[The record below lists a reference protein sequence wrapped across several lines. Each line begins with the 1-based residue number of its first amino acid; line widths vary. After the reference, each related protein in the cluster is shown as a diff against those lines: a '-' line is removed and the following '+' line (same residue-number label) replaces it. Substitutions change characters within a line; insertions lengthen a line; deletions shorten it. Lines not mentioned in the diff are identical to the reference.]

1 MTSQA
6 GRPLWW
12 MLRHAR
18 RSLGLTQRQ
27 LGDELGVSHR
37 TILRWERGRTSPVP
51 QQILAIAGLLR
62 PDDDTLADELLASGH
77 VNIIVST
84 ASTPAT
90 PIATP
95 TGVDAAQAALTAKH
109 AIDAVVFAAA
119 EAMDASP
126 RAVRVGLAAAF
137 ARAVE
142 LGLAAD
148 AVATALSATVQ
159 AAPAAH

>member
-1 MTSQA
+1 MTSE
-6 GRPLWW
+6 GSRPLRRL
-12 MLRHAR
+12 MFYAR
-18 RSLGLTQRQ
+18 RAVGMTQRQ

-37 TILRWERGRTSPVP
+37 TVLRWERGYSSPVP
-51 QQILAIAGLLR
+51 RQILAIAAMLR
-62 PDDDTLADELLASGH
+62 PDDDALADELLATGH
-77 VNIIVST
+77 MNIIVST
-84 ASTPAT
+84 APAPAVT
-90 PIATP
+90 TAASAVAAPAPEGVATKP
-95 TGVDAAQAALTAKH
+95 

-148 AVATALSATVQ
+148 AVAAALSATVQ